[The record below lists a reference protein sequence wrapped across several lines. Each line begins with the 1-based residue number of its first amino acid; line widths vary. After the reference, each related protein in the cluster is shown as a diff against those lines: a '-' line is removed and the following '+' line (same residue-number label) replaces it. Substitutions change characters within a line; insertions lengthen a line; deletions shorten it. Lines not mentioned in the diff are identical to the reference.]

1 MNGFPPGCWRKQY
14 CIPRGCDRAQERR
27 KARAFLC
34 AVLLASSLP
43 AALARGQEAAE
54 TAPGADGAPPQAA
67 ADTPPPSNGKIRPLR
82 ILGDELKLYFVDSV
96 ALFTAPIRWKKND
109 WWTAGAVGAGIA
121 GVMAFDE
128 HLSVEIQ
135 ERRSP
140 ATDRV
145 SRWTTNLGTTDAF
158 VISGA
163 LVAGGVVFKDSNVT
177 SMGREA
183 LEASVF
189 TGLLSTVAKRAFGR
203 KRPIDANDR
212 TAFELGSSNQ
222 SFPSGHT
229 TEAFTL
235 ASVIAARSS
244 GWIVP
249 SLAYTAACL
258 VAYDRVN
265 DRQHFPSD
273 VVAGAALGVSVGR
286 FVVHRHRPQEPS
298 AHHVD
303 LQVVPIRNGASLVAR
318 F

>member
-1 MNGFPPGCWRKQY
+1 MKTSIGCWREHY
-14 CIPRGCDRAQERR
+14 SIPLSCERAQERR
-27 KARAFLC
+27 KARALLFAVFL
-34 AVLLASSLP
+34 VSNLTSGLL
-43 AALARGQEAAE
+43 RGQEALEVPKRGEE
-54 TAPGADGAPPQAA
+54 TAPRAEPGAPP
-67 ADTPPPSNGKIRPLR
+67 PPASQIRPLR

-109 WWTAGAVGAGIA
+109 WWTAGAVGAGIV

-128 HLSVEIQ
+128 RLAGEIQ

-140 ATDRV
+140 ATDRL

-189 TGLLSTVAKRAFGR
+189 TGLMSTVAKRAFGR
-203 KRPIDANDR
+203 KRPIDANDQ

-244 GWIVP
+244 GWVVP

-258 VAYDRVN
+258 VAYDRLN

-273 VVAGAALGVSVGR
+273 VVAGAALGVAVGR
-286 FVVHRHRPQEPS
+286 FVVHRHQPQEASP
-298 AHHVD
+298 HRVD